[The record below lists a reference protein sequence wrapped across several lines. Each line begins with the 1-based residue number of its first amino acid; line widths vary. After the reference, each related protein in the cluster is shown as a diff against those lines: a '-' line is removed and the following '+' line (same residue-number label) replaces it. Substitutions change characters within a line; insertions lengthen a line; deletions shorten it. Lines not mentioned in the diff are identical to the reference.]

1 MSIAIVCD
9 SASDIPSNFIKSLD
23 LNEVP
28 ININFGDKVFK
39 ENIDITGDEFYKKLT
54 DTKDLPTTSQPS
66 SGDFEKVYSSLLKKH
81 SEILSIHISAKVSG
95 TYNSAIQAAEKVGKS
110 KITVVDSKN
119 VSMGTGLVILAV
131 AQSLKTKPS
140 SKMADL
146 VKLTND
152 LSAKSKILV
161 ACETIDFLKRG
172 GRISAGAAFF
182 AGLLTVKPVIGNKDG
197 EVISISRPRSM
208 VKALSFL
215 RREAERHLNH
225 QGMAVVQ
232 TTDSFDSR
240 ALYNSLAG
248 NASVGSA
255 KAGSKKK
262 KKKSASEENMY
273 IGEVIKAQFGPAV
286 GTHAGPGA
294 VGVAF
299 IGDPPK

>member
-23 LNEVP
+23 LNEVA

-39 ENIDITGDEFYKKLT
+39 ENINITGDEFYKKLT

-81 SEILSIHISAKVSG
+81 SEILSIHISSKVSG
-95 TYNSAIQAAEKVGKS
+95 TYNSAIQAAEKIGKS

-131 AQSLKTKPS
+131 AQSLKSKPS

-146 VKLTND
+146 VKLAND

-215 RREAERHLNH
+215 RREAERHVNH

-232 TTDSFDSR
+232 TTDSFDGR

-248 NASVGSA
+248 NASVG
-255 KAGSKKK
+255 
-262 KKKSASEENMY
+262 E
-273 IGEVIKAQFGPAV
+273 IHLFGFDFVFAICN
-286 GTHAGPGA
+286 HLS
-294 VGVAF
+294 F
-299 IGDPPK
+299 DLSF

>member
-110 KITVVDSKN
+110 KITVFDSKN

-161 ACETIDFLKRG
+161 ACETIDYLKRG

-182 AGLLTVKPVIGNKDG
+182 AGLLAVKPVIGNKDG

-232 TTDSFDSR
+232 PLS
-240 ALYNSLAG
+240 
-248 NASVGSA
+248 
-255 KAGSKKK
+255 
-262 KKKSASEENMY
+262 
-273 IGEVIKAQFGPAV
+273 
-286 GTHAGPGA
+286 
-294 VGVAF
+294 
-299 IGDPPK
+299 

>member
-23 LNEVP
+23 LNEVA

-39 ENIDITGDEFYKKLT
+39 ENINITGDEFYKKLT

-81 SEILSIHISAKVSG
+81 SEILSIHISSKVSG
-95 TYNSAIQAAEKVGKS
+95 TYNSAIQAAEKIGKS

-131 AQSLKTKPS
+131 AQSLKSKPS

-146 VKLTND
+146 VKLAND

-215 RREAERHLNH
+215 RREAERHVNH

-232 TTDSFDSR
+232 TTDSFDGR

-255 KAGSKKK
+255 KKGSKKK
-262 KKKSASEENMY
+262 KNASEENMY

-299 IGDPPK
+299 IGDAPK